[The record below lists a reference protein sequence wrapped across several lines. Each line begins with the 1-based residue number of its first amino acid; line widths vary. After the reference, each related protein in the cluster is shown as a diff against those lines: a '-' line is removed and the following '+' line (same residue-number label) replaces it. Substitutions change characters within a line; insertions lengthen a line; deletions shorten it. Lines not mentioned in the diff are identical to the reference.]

1 MSPPILRTG
10 RRALLASLAAAF
22 LGGPLWAQQVP
33 SFAGIW
39 LIEGDH
45 STIRTEEGRLPPMK
59 PAARKRYDAAVAAR
73 KQGTPIND
81 TLTRCLPHGL
91 PRLMF
96 APFPIEI
103 LQEPKQL
110 TMLHEAHH
118 MPHLIYIGDTLPPN
132 EELDGNYMGFSAA
145 HWDGQTLVVDSG
157 GFNDITTI
165 DTAGVP
171 HSEDLLLNERLRL
184 IDGGERLEDVI
195 TVTDPKTFSQPW
207 KTRITLRKQDSAY
220 WLKEQV
226 CTDKNP
232 GA

>member
-1 MSPPILRTG
+1 VNALSTTWRCAT
-10 RRALLASLAAAF
+10 LLAIAATGLLAAPAM
-22 LGGPLWAQQVP
+22 AQSVP

-45 STIRTEEGRLPPMK
+45 ATIRTVDGKLPPMK
-59 PAARKRYDAAVAAR
+59 TEARKRYDAAVKAR
-73 KQGTPIND
+73 KAGKPIND
-81 TLTRCLPHGL
+81 TLTSCLPHGL

-96 APFPIEI
+96 APYPIEI

-110 TMLHEAHH
+110 SLLHEAHH
-118 MPHLIYIGDTLPPN
+118 MPHLIYIGDKLPPN
-132 EELDGNYMGFSAA
+132 DKLDGNYMGFSAA
-145 HWDGQTLVVDSG
+145 RWEGDTLVVDSG

-171 HSEDLLLNERLRL
+171 HSDEMVLNERLRL
-184 IDGGERLEDVI
+184 LDKGQVLEDEI
-195 TVTDPKTFSQPW
+195 TVTDPATFTSAW
-207 KTRITLRKQDSAY
+207 KTRITFKRQDPSY

>member
-1 MSPPILRTG
+1 MIKKT
-10 RRALLASLAAAF
+10 LLAALAAAALASPAF
-22 LGGPLWAQQVP
+22 AQSVP

-39 LIEGDH
+39 LLNGDH
-45 STIRTEEGRLPPMK
+45 STITTADGKLPPMK
-59 PAARKRYDAAVAAR
+59 PEARKRYDAAVAAR
-73 KQGTPIND
+73 KKGTPIHD
-81 TLTRCLPHGL
+81 TITRCLPHGL
-91 PRLMF
+91 PRVMF

-103 LQEPKQL
+103 LQEKKQL

-118 MPHLIYIGDTLPPN
+118 MPHLIYIGDKLPPN
-132 EELDGNYMGFSAA
+132 DQLDGNYMGFSAA
-145 HWDGQTLVVDSG
+145 RWEGHTLVVDSS

-171 HSEDLLLNERLRL
+171 HSEDMVLNERLRL
-184 IDGGERLEDVI
+184 IDGGATLEDVI
-195 TVTDPKTFSQPW
+195 TVTDPQTFTKPW
-207 KTRITLRKQDSAY
+207 KTRITFKKQDSSY